1 MVSKPLAVFSGD
13 TFRNLIKSYS
23 FNRMERDP
31 KYRHE
36 VRQLKAARKA
46 ARKPNV
52 EKTPDVVSAVAPAP
66 DGL

>member
-36 VRQLKAARKA
+36 VRQFKAARKA
-46 ARKPNV
+46 ARKPNA
-52 EKTPDVVSAVAPAP
+52 EKTPIAVSDVAPDP
-66 DGL
+66 DGV